1 MYRSYCFYF
10 SYPGPRDLPF
20 QFFKKSTIGRVQILK
35 IHRGTEPER
44 LIFFHILFWLT
55 KIIPDFNLL
64 VKLILKE
71 QGKPGKVR
79 VEEQVYI
86 RAICRAI
93 YRKRVIEVNC

>member
-71 QGKPGKVR
+71 QGQGKFVLKNKFIFAR
-79 VEEQVYI
+79 FVEQSI
-86 RAICRAI
+86 
-93 YRKRVIEVNC
+93 VNELSK